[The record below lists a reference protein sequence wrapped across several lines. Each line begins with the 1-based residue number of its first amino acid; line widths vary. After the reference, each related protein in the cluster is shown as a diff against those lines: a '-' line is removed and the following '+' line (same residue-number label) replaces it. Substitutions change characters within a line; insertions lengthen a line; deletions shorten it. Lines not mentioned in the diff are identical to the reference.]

1 MVGRKISEYKMLDDI
16 GKLGKSECLPYAVVT
31 VLMRHLSNKHAFSLQ
46 GMMSDLV
53 LRRNELR
60 QHLSDAIELFCKEV
74 CSLPLQERKHSLE
87 VSGNHACMH

>member
-1 MVGRKISEYKMLDDI
+1 
-16 GKLGKSECLPYAVVT
+16 
-31 VLMRHLSNKHAFSLQ
+31 
-46 GMMSDLV
+46 MSDLV

-60 QHLSDAIELFCKEV
+60 QHLSHAIELFCKEV